1 MKPSTELFNLINSLS
16 KSEKRFFKLSS
27 SLQTGEKN
35 YLKLF
40 DIIEKQTS
48 YNEEAIKKTFAK
60 ENFIKHLPSE
70 KNHLY
75 KLILK
80 SLRGFHADNSI
91 SSILKQ
97 EIKNVEILYRKALY
111 KECVKFIK
119 RAKKIANDHEKFY
132 YLFELISWEKL
143 LIEEAFEEGEFNK
156 DLDLLIKEEMEVI
169 EKLRNLAEYHM
180 IYSRI
185 NYIFRSGGF
194 SRNENERLEV
204 DKIANHH
211 LIVGKNTALSD
222 RAASICY
229 YIQGFCNATKRD
241 FSTAMTKFKKTK
253 AILDRNPLIKS
264 DLPERYV
271 RTLKNLVFCHID
283 NHDIKRAQELV
294 DELNSLSNK
303 KGFNSIDIRVKIFT
317 ASCGTQLVI
326 YDKLGEYQKGLKL
339 AEEMIKGMDEYKSKL
354 NKEQTIL
361 FYYHIGY
368 VYFGAGLY
376 KESLKWVNKILN
388 DNEQILR
395 QDIYSFARL
404 FNLILHYELGNID
417 LLEYII
423 KSTSRYLKKTEKDYQ
438 SEDVLI
444 KYLKELIKL
453 DNEIA
458 RIEIY
463 EKAKAEFE
471 ILFKSKKEGII
482 LQFIDV
488 ISWLT
493 SKIENISF
501 EQAIKNRSF

>member
-1 MKPSTELFNLINSLS
+1 MKPSTELFNLIQSLS

-40 DIIEKQTS
+40 DIIEKQSS
-48 YNEEAIKKTFAK
+48 YNEETIKKTFSK
-60 ENFIKHLPSE
+60 EKFIKHLPSE

-156 DLDLLIKEEMEVI
+156 DLDLLIEEEMEVI

-211 LIVGKNTALSD
+211 LIKGKNTALSD

-241 FSTAMTKFKKTK
+241 FSTAMTKFQRTK
-253 AILDRNPLIKS
+253 SILDKNPLIKS

-294 DELNSLSNK
+294 DEMNSISNK
-303 KGFNSIDIRVKIFT
+303 KGFKSIDIRVKIFT
-317 ASCGTQLVI
+317 AVCSTQLVI

-339 AEEMIKGMDEYKSKL
+339 VE
-354 NKEQTIL
+354 
-361 FYYHIGY
+361 
-368 VYFGAGLY
+368 
-376 KESLKWVNKILN
+376 
-388 DNEQILR
+388 
-395 QDIYSFARL
+395 
-404 FNLILHYELGNID
+404 
-417 LLEYII
+417 
-423 KSTSRYLKKTEKDYQ
+423 
-438 SEDVLI
+438 
-444 KYLKELIKL
+444 
-453 DNEIA
+453 
-458 RIEIY
+458 
-463 EKAKAEFE
+463 
-471 ILFKSKKEGII
+471 
-482 LQFIDV
+482 
-488 ISWLT
+488 
-493 SKIENISF
+493 
-501 EQAIKNRSF
+501 